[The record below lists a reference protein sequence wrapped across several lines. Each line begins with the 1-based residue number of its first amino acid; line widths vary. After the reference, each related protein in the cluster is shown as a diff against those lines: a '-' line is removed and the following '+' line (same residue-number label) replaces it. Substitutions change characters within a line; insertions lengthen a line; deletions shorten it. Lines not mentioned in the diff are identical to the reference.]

1 MLTFLSFV
9 FGLALLIGVH
19 EYGHYRM
26 AVACG
31 VRVLR
36 FAIGM
41 GPVVWGWTS
50 PVTRTEYVLCA
61 VPLGGY
67 VRMLDERESPVDPSE
82 RARAFNTQ
90 SLWRRSLIVVAGPMA
105 NFLLA
110 LALYTG
116 VFWSGV
122 QEISPVLA
130 SPTVGSMA
138 QAAGLRGGE
147 KVRALQVAGQ
157 EPVAI
162 DSFEALRWHLA
173 RLALQS
179 EDVEMEALAATDSTR
194 QIFVSL
200 PLSQLDLATGV
211 ADPLT
216 LIGITGPWT
225 EPVLGDLVETGAA
238 HRAQLKKGDQIVKV
252 DDIAVVD
259 GQQLRGLIR
268 SGVTFAGKGVTQH
281 WLIRRHAALLT
292 FDVTPDPEWVDG
304 RWIGRIGAYVGAPPA
319 RVLVRKDPLDAVGSA
334 AEKTVDISLLSLNML
349 GRMLTGQAS
358 LRNLSGPLTIADY
371 AGKSASI
378 GITPYLLFLA
388 LISVSLGVLNLL
400 PLPVLDGGHL
410 MYYLYEGLTGQPVS
424 EIWQDRFQRGGV
436 VILMGMMFIA
446 LFNDVARLLG

>member
-50 PVTRTEYVLCA
+50 SVTRTEYVLCA

-110 LALYTG
+110 VALYAG

-130 SPTVGSMA
+130 GPIPGSMA
-138 QAAGLRGGE
+138 HVAGLKGGE
-147 KVRALQVAGQ
+147 KVLTLQVPGQ
-157 EPVAI
+157 EPIAI
-162 DSFEALRWHLA
+162 DSFEALRWHLTRHA
-173 RLALQS
+173 FQS
-179 EDVEMEALAATDSTR
+179 EDIELDVVVEADSTR
-194 QIFVSL
+194 KVSVLL
-200 PLSQLDLATGV
+200 PLSQLNLATGV
-211 ADPLT
+211 VDPLT

-225 EPVLGDLVETGAA
+225 EPVLGDVVETGAA
-238 HRAQLKKGDQIVKV
+238 YRAQLKKGDQVVKV
-252 DDIAVVD
+252 DDIAIVD

-268 SGVTFAGKGVTQH
+268 SGVTSAGKGETQH
-281 WLIRRHAALLT
+281 WLVRRHTELLPL
-292 FDVTPDPEWVDG
+292 DVTPSPEWVDG
-304 RWIGRIGAYVGAPPA
+304 RWIGRIGAYVGTPPV
-319 RVLVRKDPLDAVGSA
+319 RVLVRKDPLDALGA
-334 AEKTVDISLLSLNML
+334 AVEKTVDVSLLSLNML
-349 GRMLTGQAS
+349 GKMLTGQAS

-371 AGKSASI
+371 AGKSASF

-410 MYYLYEGLTGQPVS
+410 MYYLYEGFAGQPVS
-424 EIWQDRFQRGGV
+424 EAWQDRFQRGGV

>member
-26 AVACG
+26 AVVCG

-36 FAIGM
+36 FSIGM
-41 GPVVWGWTS
+41 GPVLWGWTS
-50 PVTRTEYVLCA
+50 SVTRTEYVLCA
-61 VPLGGY
+61 IPLGGY
-67 VRMLDERESPVDPSE
+67 VRMLDERDNPVDPCE
-82 RARAFNTQ
+82 RSRAFNTQ
-90 SLWRRSLIVVAGPMA
+90 SLWRRSLIVGAGPMA
-105 NFLLA
+105 NFVLA
-110 LALYTG
+110 VALYAG

-122 QEISPVLA
+122 QEVSPVLA
-130 SPTVGSMA
+130 SPSAGSMA
-138 QAAGLRGGE
+138 QVAGLKGGE
-147 KVRALQVAGQ
+147 RVRTLQVPGQ

-162 DSFEALRWHLA
+162 DSLEALRWHLTRHA
-173 RLALQS
+173 FQS
-179 EDVEMEALAATDSTR
+179 EDVEMDVYVAADSIR
-194 QIFVSL
+194 QIPVLL

-211 ADPLT
+211 TDPLT

-225 EPVLGDLVETGAA
+225 EPVLGELVETGAA
-238 HRAQLKKGDQIVKV
+238 HRAQLKKGDLIVKV

-268 SGVTFAGKGVTQH
+268 SGVTSAGTGVTQH

-292 FDVTPDPEWVDG
+292 LDVTPNPERVDG
-304 RWIGRIGAYVGAPPA
+304 RWIGRIGAYVGTQPA
-319 RVLVRKDPLDAVGSA
+319 RVLVRKDPLDAVGA
-334 AEKTVDISLLSLNML
+334 AVEKTVDVSLLSLNML

-424 EIWQDRFQRGGV
+424 ETWQDRFQRGGV

>member
-1 MLTFLSFV
+1 MLTVLSFL

-67 VRMLDERESPVDPSE
+67 VRMLDERESPVDPRE
-82 RARAFNTQ
+82 RASAFNTQ
-90 SLWRRSLIVVAGPMA
+90 SLWRRSLIVAAGPMA

-110 LALYTG
+110 VVLYAG

-130 SPTVGSMA
+130 SPMAGSMA
-138 QAAGLRGGE
+138 QAEGLKGGE
-147 KVRALQVAGQ
+147 KVLALQVSGQ

-162 DSFEALRWHLA
+162 DSLEGLRWHLT
-173 RLALQS
+173 RLALRS
-179 EDVEMEALAATDSTR
+179 EDVEMEVLAAADSAR
-194 QIFVSL
+194 QILVSL
-200 PLSQLDLATGV
+200 PLSQLDLGRGV
-211 ADPLT
+211 TDPLT
-216 LIGITGPWT
+216 QIGITGPWT

-238 HRAQLKKGDQIVKV
+238 HKAQLKKGDMVVKV
-252 DDIAVVD
+252 DDIQVVD
-259 GQQLRGLIR
+259 GQQLRVLIR
-268 SGVTFAGKGVTQH
+268 SGVTSEGKGVTQR
-281 WLIRRHAALLT
+281 WVVRRHSALLT
-292 FDVTPDPEWVDG
+292 FDVTPSPEWVDG
-304 RWIGRIGAYVGAPPA
+304 RWVGRIGAYVGTPPV
-319 RVLVRKDPLDAVGSA
+319 RVLVRKDPLDALVAA
-334 AEKTVDISLLSLNML
+334 AEKTADVSLLSLGML
-349 GRMLTGQAS
+349 GKMLTGQAS

-371 AGKSASI
+371 AGKSANI

-400 PLPVLDGGHL
+400 PLPGLDGGHL
-410 MYYLYEGLTGQPVS
+410 MYYLYEGLTGRSVS
-424 EIWQDRFQRGGV
+424 EAWQDRLQRGGV